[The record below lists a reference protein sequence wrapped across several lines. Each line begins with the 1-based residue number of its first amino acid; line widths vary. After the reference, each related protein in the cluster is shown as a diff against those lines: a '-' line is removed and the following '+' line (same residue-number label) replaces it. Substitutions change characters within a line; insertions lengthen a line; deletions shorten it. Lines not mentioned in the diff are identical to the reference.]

1 MQENQMLE
9 QINEIFFEEA
19 SELLESLEGHLLS
32 LEQNPDNPE
41 IISAV
46 FRVMHTIKGSSG
58 MFGFDA
64 ISSFTHEVESTF
76 DAVRNGSAPV
86 TPQLISLTLKARDH
100 IMDML
105 KGNVDE
111 EESAALIQE
120 FKDFMSAYP
129 TSNKDQGSEKKETE
143 TNTTTSEQKE
153 LPDSKQDEAPVLQ
166 TNVEPTHQI
175 ACAEQTTWRISF
187 TPSPDILQ
195 NGTRPSLMIKELTDM
210 GTATVLFFT
219 RQIPPLSEIEPTT
232 CYVSWDIILTTCKSR
247 EEIQDVFIFLDKSSV
262 IKIDKIDIDIE
273 GNNRIGQILIDR
285 KHISQS
291 ALEEILSQRKPIG
304 QLLVEKNLI
313 SNESLQS
320 ALAEQTHIKN
330 VAKTKNTESLQTS
343 QLNSSSQNVTQQSIR
358 VNSEK
363 LDQLIDLVGELVTFN
378 ARLGEF
384 STRENNPALM
394 TLSEQS
400 ERLILALR
408 DNAMD
413 MRMLPIGTIFT
424 RFRRLVHDLAS
435 DMHKDIE
442 LITEGA
448 ETELDKTVI
457 EKLNDPLIH
466 MIRNSVDHGIESKE
480 ERLAKGKPAQGIVKL
495 IAQHVGAFVLIIIS
509 DDGAGLDKE
518 KIYKK
523 AIDKNLIAPGTEIS
537 DSDIYSMIFLPG
549 FSTSEKVTAVSG
561 RGVGMDVV
569 KKDITALGGTIS
581 IETQQG
587 KGTDFILKIPLTLA
601 IIEGMLVQIG
611 NSIFVI
617 PLTNI
622 QECME
627 FSPADGDED
636 KICSHIDARGEF
648 LPYINLRRWFEID
661 DPLPPSQQ
669 VVIVNDQDSKLGVVV
684 DRVIGNHQTVIKP
697 LGALYRN
704 VEGLSGATIL
714 GDGSVALIL
723 DIFKLSNVV
732 KNTETVG

>member
-1 MQENQMLE
+1 MLE

-143 TNTTTSEQKE
+143 KNTSTSEQKE

-166 TNVEPTHQI
+166 TNVESTQQI

>member
-1 MQENQMLE
+1 MLE

-105 KGNVDE
+105 KGNVDK

-166 TNVEPTHQI
+166 TNVESTQQI

-219 RQIPPLSEIEPTT
+219 KQIPPLSEIEPTT

>member
-1 MQENQMLE
+1 M
-9 QINEIFFEEA
+9 
-19 SELLESLEGHLLS
+19 
-32 LEQNPDNPE
+32 
-41 IISAV
+41 
-46 FRVMHTIKGSSG
+46 
-58 MFGFDA
+58 
-64 ISSFTHEVESTF
+64 
-76 DAVRNGSAPV
+76 
-86 TPQLISLTLKARDH
+86 
-100 IMDML
+100 
-105 KGNVDE
+105 
-111 EESAALIQE
+111 
-120 FKDFMSAYP
+120 
-129 TSNKDQGSEKKETE
+129 
-143 TNTTTSEQKE
+143 
-153 LPDSKQDEAPVLQ
+153 
-166 TNVEPTHQI
+166 
-175 ACAEQTTWRISF
+175 W
-187 TPSPDILQ
+187 
-195 NGTRPSLMIKELTDM
+195 
-210 GTATVLFFT
+210 
-219 RQIPPLSEIEPTT
+219 
-232 CYVSWDIILTTCKSR
+232 W
-247 EEIQDVFIFLDKSSV
+247 
-262 IKIDKIDIDIE
+262 
-273 GNNRIGQILIDR
+273 
-285 KHISQS
+285 
-291 ALEEILSQRKPIG
+291 
-304 QLLVEKNLI
+304 
-313 SNESLQS
+313 
-320 ALAEQTHIKN
+320 
-330 VAKTKNTESLQTS
+330 
-343 QLNSSSQNVTQQSIR
+343 
-358 VNSEK
+358 
-363 LDQLIDLVGELVTFN
+363 
-378 ARLGEF
+378 
-384 STRENNPALM
+384 
-394 TLSEQS
+394 
-400 ERLILALR
+400 
-408 DNAMD
+408 
-413 MRMLPIGTIFT
+413 
-424 RFRRLVHDLAS
+424 
-435 DMHKDIE
+435 
-442 LITEGA
+442 
-448 ETELDKTVI
+448 
-457 EKLNDPLIH
+457 
-466 MIRNSVDHGIESKE
+466 
-480 ERLAKGKPAQGIVKL
+480 
-495 IAQHVGAFVLIIIS
+495 
-509 DDGAGLDKE
+509 KE

>member
-1 MQENQMLE
+1 MLE

-166 TNVEPTHQI
+166 TNVESTQQI

-219 RQIPPLSEIEPTT
+219 KQIPPLSEIEPTT